1 MNIKYGNIYKIYCNV
16 TNQIYI
22 GSTTQNLKSRLSQHK
37 YFYKQYLNGKNIYYS
52 SFEILKNNNY
62 EIQLIE
68 KCTLNELKIKEKF
81 YIKYLINVVNKN
93 IPCRKIKEY
102 YLDNIINY
110 KQYYQK
116 VKNNDRF
123 KILHMCNCGGCYSL
137 NNKQHHLN
145 TLKHKKIMST
155 IFNNIDETLPPT
167 PPPQP

>member
-1 MNIKYGNIYKIYCNV
+1 MNIKYGNVYKISCNN
-16 TNQIYI
+16 TDKIYI
-22 GSTTQNLKSRLSQHK
+22 GSTTQNLKSRLSQHE
-37 YFYKQYLNGKNIYYS
+37 YFYSQYLQGNKQYYS
-52 SFEILKNNNY
+52 SFEVLKNNDY
-62 EIQLIE
+62 EIKLIE
-68 KCTLNELKIKEKF
+68 ICPINELKIKEKY

-102 YLDNIINY
+102 YLDNISNY

-155 IFNNIDETLPPT
+155 ICNNIDETLSPTPT
-167 PPPQP
+167 PP